1 MSLSVQTNICERVM
15 RDNVHSNEDMGNVS
29 LSDITI
35 LNPAT
40 YIAIEGVL
48 QTPGAF
54 SAFEAYEPAFGY
66 VPVLK
71 VPEMNFE
78 ASEFIEENMNEI
90 RNSILKMGI
99 HPDKVNDLLNDVY
112 VSIRQ
117 DELDGHGYDY
127 ELCGIDVRQFVF
139 GRIKG
144 YSLNKR
150 YDIRYVESR
159 NGCDL
164 VAASADESDSE
175 DKLSGFQAA
184 YKNASS
190 YDDIDNIEVELSV
203 RDAIET
209 CMDLCYGTTIC
220 IASLFREVESIDSL
234 ISRYSR
240 SKGVKSVFVE
250 LQNINKD
257 HPEFMEAMT
266 LALKFRS
273 GHKDQFIGILDK
285 VEKDFELM

>member
-1 MSLSVQTNICERVM
+1 MSLSIQTDICERVV
-15 RDNVHSNEDMGNVS
+15 RDNVHSLEGSSKNVQ
-29 LSDITI
+29 DVTI
-35 LNPAT
+35 INPAA
-40 YIAIEGVL
+40 YAAIGEAL
-48 QTPGAF
+48 QTPGMF

-66 VPVLK
+66 NPKLK
-71 VPEMNFE
+71 VPEINFD
-78 ASEFIEENMNEI
+78 ASEFIEENINEI

-127 ELCGIDVRQFVF
+127 EICGIDVRQFVF
-139 GRIKG
+139 GRLKG

-150 YDIRYVESR
+150 YDVRYVESR

-184 YKNASS
+184 YKNAST

-209 CMDLCYGTTIC
+209 CMDLCYGSTVS

-234 ISRYSR
+234 IGRYSR
-240 SKGVKSVFVE
+240 SKNVKSVFTE

-257 HPEFMEAMT
+257 HPEFLEAMT
-266 LALKFRS
+266 LALKFRA
-273 GHKDQFIGILDK
+273 GHKDAFISILNK
-285 VEKDFELM
+285 VEKDFEVM